1 MQSGALIF
9 TVLLIVVVLFT
20 ANAFFMWF
28 MLRRKN
34 QDSQSEGSGL
44 KLLQNDVHALSRVL
58 DERLRH
64 TNDTL
69 IKHLTDVVAGVSEV
83 KETNRQVFT
92 LADQLKNL
100 ERVLTHQKHRG
111 SLGEE
116 SLKLCLENMLPPTAF
131 HLQYGFNDGSI
142 VDAVIVTKEG
152 MIPIDS
158 KFPLENYNRITLE
171 DDDERR
177 QVLEKE
183 FVGDLKK
190 RIDETAKY
198 IKPNEGTLP
207 FAFMFLPAEGIYYD
221 LLVNEV
227 GTLKVNTRN
236 LIEYASNDK
245 HVIIVSPTTF
255 AAYLQSV
262 VYGFRAFKIE
272 ESAKEIRKNVEALSK
287 HLRSYDEYFKKVGNS
302 LGTTVNQ
309 YNIARKELGKID
321 KDVTRITGE
330 SIELEDLPLEGP
342 VKTEE

>member
-1 MQSGALIF
+1 M
-9 TVLLIVVVLFT
+9 
-20 ANAFFMWF
+20 
-28 MLRRKN
+28 
-34 QDSQSEGSGL
+34 
-44 KLLQNDVHALSRVL
+44 HALSRVL
-58 DERLRH
+58 DERLRY

-83 KETNRQVFT
+83 KETNRQIFT

-131 HLQYGFNDGSI
+131 RLQHGFSDGSI
-142 VDAVIVTKEG
+142 VDAVIMTKEG
-152 MIPIDS
+152 MVPIDS

-171 DDDERR
+171 DNDEKR

-183 FVGDLKK
+183 FIGDLKR

-198 IKPNEGTLP
+198 IKPQEGTLP

-309 YNIARKELGKID
+309 YNLARKELGKID

-330 SIELEDLPLEGP
+330 SIELEDVTLEGP
-342 VKTEE
+342 IKGEG